1 VGWKA
6 AVAMAVEAAVA
17 SRADG
22 TVEGVM
28 TVLAKVV
35 EGMEVA
41 GMALDEAMP
50 AAETMEAAASAVW
63 GMAVAATGVA
73 SAAEEAWALV
83 TAMMEAAASAVSG
96 MAVAATGVVS
106 ATEEAWALVTAML
119 VAVIRGAVAS
129 RAVMARQ
136 KAVVAVSASSA
147 AGRCPLW

>member
-83 TAMMEAAASAVSG
+83 TAM
-96 MAVAATGVVS
+96 
-106 ATEEAWALVTAML
+106 L